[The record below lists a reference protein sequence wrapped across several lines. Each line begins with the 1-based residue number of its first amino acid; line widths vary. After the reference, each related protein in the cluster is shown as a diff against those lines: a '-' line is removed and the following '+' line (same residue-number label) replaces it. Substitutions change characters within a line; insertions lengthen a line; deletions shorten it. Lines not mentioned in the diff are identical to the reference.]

1 MVEKITK
8 EQLRDRLDKDT
19 NLKLVN
25 VLPKEN
31 FEEKHIPGSINIP
44 VNQIEEKAQQ
54 RLDKDEK
61 IVVYCANFECSAS
74 PKAAEKL
81 ENLGYKNVYDYEG
94 GVEDWRDA
102 GYKLVEATA

>member
-1 MVEKITK
+1 MVENITK
-8 EQLRDRLDKDT
+8 NQLKEKLDNET

-31 FEEKHIPGSINIP
+31 FEEKHIPGSLNIP
-44 VNQIEEKAQQ
+44 VDQIEEKAPQ
-54 RLDKDEK
+54 RLDKNEK

-81 ENLGYKNVYDYEG
+81 EKLGYKNVYDYEG
-94 GVEDWRDA
+94 GIEDWQDA
-102 GYKLVEATA
+102 GFKLVEATA